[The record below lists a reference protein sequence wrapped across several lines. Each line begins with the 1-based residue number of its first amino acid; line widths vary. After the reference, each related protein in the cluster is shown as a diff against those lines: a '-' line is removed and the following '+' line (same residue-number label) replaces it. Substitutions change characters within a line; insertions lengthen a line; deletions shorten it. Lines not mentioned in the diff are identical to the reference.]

1 MGDVS
6 GMYEASIVREADCI
20 IGPFRSPRGVITLAM
35 MIRTV
40 LANPT
45 MEMRE
50 TRKLEFMEDDESVR
64 RRVGQ
69 RDECM
74 VRVITLHE
82 SAELTLCRV

>member
-1 MGDVS
+1 M
-6 GMYEASIVREADCI
+6 VRNADGI
-20 IGPFRSPRGVITLAM
+20 IGPFRSPRGVITLAI

-40 LANPT
+40 LAKPT
-45 MEMRE
+45 TEMKE
-50 TRKLEFMEDDESVR
+50 TRKLEFMEDDESAW

-74 VRVITLHE
+74 LRVITLHE